1 MHPPVSFTHRLP
13 EVYQWLIASRDAKSL
28 HPHWHP
34 HLAPAALAIEDF
46 GGRPTPLALHLR
58 RHLSEYDA
66 EDNSWLALDPAVL
79 AAMRDDLA
87 CLRLL
92 GESATSAGALP
103 PLELLFARRGH
114 VILEGP
120 GMLAVTAGEENTFR
134 VALTAQTGG
143 APPRDY
149 HLAADPSRF
158 APACLTA
165 VIGDAFAE
173 WMSSRIGRD

>member
-1 MHPPVSFTHRLP
+1 MHPPACFTHRLP
-13 EVYQWLIASRDAKSL
+13 EVYQWLIASRDTRAQ
-28 HPHWHP
+28 HPR
-34 HLAPAALAIEDF
+34 LAPAALAIEDF
-46 GGRPTPLALHLR
+46 GNHPTALASDLR

-66 EDNSWLALDPAVL
+66 EANNWLALDPAVL
-79 AAMRDDLA
+79 AAMRDDLS

-134 VALTAQTGG
+134 VALTARVS
-143 APPRDY
+143 ARAPRDY

-158 APACLTA
+158 DPDCLTA

-173 WMSSRIGRD
+173 WMSNRIGRE